1 MRINEDL
8 AVSTSKIL
16 LVPYDSHHVER
27 YHQWMQNED
36 LREATA
42 SDLLTLDEEY
52 ENQQSWRTAH
62 DKLTFIVCQPAMI
75 TSSADAG
82 EDDVEARMVGDVNLF
97 LTPDDVDD
105 DDDDNDEGAENNN
118 NNNSEESERHVKGEI
133 DIMIAAPEHRR
144 KGSGE
149 AAVRAFLRFLAANHR
164 AILDEYGRGAGAPS
178 AARDNG
184 NLSAGGNGEI
194 GATAAAVGTNYRLK
208 RLVAKINADNKGS
221 IRLFEKLGFRRDGD
235 PNYFNEVSMVL
246 SDFLSPV
253 AGMAAGSGAG
263 SGDEAGCLGYRE
275 CIYDRSRLKK

>member
-1 MRINEDL
+1 
-8 AVSTSKIL
+8 
-16 LVPYDSHHVER
+16 
-27 YHQWMQNED
+27 
-36 LREATA
+36 
-42 SDLLTLDEEY
+42 
-52 ENQQSWRTAH
+52 
-62 DKLTFIVCQPAMI
+62 MI

-82 EDDVEARMVGDVNLF
+82 EDDVEARMMGDVNLF
-97 LTPDDVDD
+97 LTPDDVDDDD

-221 IRLFEKLGFRRDGD
+221 IRLFQKLGFRRDGD

-246 SDFLSPV
+246 SDFLSPA
-253 AGMAAGSGAG
+253 AGVAAGSGAG

-275 CIYDRSRLKK
+275 CIYDRSRLNK